1 MSKSGKNGGGSKLRA
16 AWGKIVH
23 NPTFT
28 LKEQFGYSSGI
39 MGNSMAQDVEAY
51 ALTLFLTRFMG
62 IAASYVLILELVA
75 KIANIIV
82 DPVAGMILDRRGKHG
97 RSRAKAFALVMPL
110 PLAVSSILL
119 FVVPGIGLSA
129 RIAYVFVFYLI
140 YCVADGFYDMALS
153 TISAR
158 MTTNPKDR
166 KNFYTVAQFASTLG
180 GMLPS
185 GLIPVFVAL
194 YMDKEALI
202 YLLFAIFFGVVG
214 FALMI
219 VPYFTLTE
227 KTAAPWRKEAP
238 VALNFKAL
246 MLNRPMWCLI
256 FSQIVDSVRQVCYS
270 GLAYFYLETLGSFWM
285 ASVAGTISAA
295 LSYLGIAAVPFIGS
309 KLSSRDII
317 MYGYFY
323 TGILYVVFLLV
334 GYKSLLVVALIV
346 GFAGLPN
353 GAMSSSRNI
362 LLADST
368 DYMEYMTW
376 KKYGEPVRS
385 EAMVFA
391 LRSTAARISGFW
403 KSLLFPAGLV
413 LIGYVSAKSF
423 GSTTISVVQSTETLN
438 GIFYLIT
445 VSGIVGNIV
454 PGIIMS
460 FDHYTGKRKEK
471 ILAELYEMRAQ
482 RQAEWDAEH
491 PAAPQSAAA
500 QPVKGGSES

>member
-1 MSKSGKNGGGSKLRA
+1 MSKENRKSIGIRLKE
-16 AWGKIVH
+16 AWGKVVH

-28 LKEQFGYSSGI
+28 IKEQFGYSSGI

-62 IAASYVLILELVA
+62 IAASYVLILEMVA
-75 KIANIIV
+75 KITNIIV
-82 DPVAGMILDRRGKHG
+82 DPVAGVILDRKGKHG
-97 RSRAKAFALVMPL
+97 RSRAKAFSLVMPF

-119 FVVPGIGLSA
+119 FVVPKIGLTA
-129 RIAYVFVFYLI
+129 RIVYVFVFYLI
-140 YCVADGFYDMALS
+140 YCIADGFYDMSLS

-185 GLIPVFVAL
+185 GLIPVFVAI
-194 YMDKEALI
+194 YMEKEALI
-202 YLLFAIFFGVVG
+202 YLIFAIFFGVVG

-219 VPYFTLTE
+219 VPYFTLQE
-227 KTAAPWRKEAP
+227 KTAAAWRKETP
-238 VALNFKAL
+238 ITLNFKAL
-246 MLNRPMWCLI
+246 ALNKPMWCLI
-256 FSQIVDSVRQVCYS
+256 LSQIVDSVRQVCYS

-285 ASVAGTISAA
+285 ASVAGAISAT
-295 LSYLGIAAVPFIGS
+295 LSYLGIAAVPFIGN

-323 TGILYVVFLLV
+323 TGILYIVFLLI

-391 LRSTAARISGFW
+391 LRSTAARISGLW

-413 LIGYVSAKSF
+413 IIGYVSAKSF
-423 GSTTISVVQSTETLN
+423 GQTTISVVQSTKTLN

-445 VSGIVGNIV
+445 LSGIAGNII

-460 FDHYTGKRKEK
+460 FDNYTGKRKEK
-471 ILAELYEMRAQ
+471 ILEELYAMRAQ
-482 RQAEWDAEH
+482 KQAEWDAAHQTE
-491 PAAPQSAAA
+491 
-500 QPVKGGSES
+500 GGAGK

>member
-1 MSKSGKNGGGSKLRA
+1 MSQENKKGIGAKLRA
-16 AWGKIVH
+16 GWDKVVH

-28 LKEQFGYSSGI
+28 IKEQFGYSSGI

-62 IAASYVLILELVA
+62 LAASYVIILEMVA

-82 DPVAGMILDRRGKHG
+82 DPVAGVILDRKGKHG
-97 RSRAKAFALVMPL
+97 RSRAKAFSLVMPF
-110 PLAVSSILL
+110 PLAISSILL
-119 FVVPGIGLSA
+119 FVVPGIGLTA
-129 RIAYVFVFYLI
+129 RIIYVFAFYLI
-140 YCVADGFYDMALS
+140 YCITDGFYDMALS

-158 MTTNPKDR
+158 MTTNPSDR

-185 GLIPVFVAL
+185 GLIPIFVAI
-194 YMDKEALI
+194 YMEKEALI
-202 YLLFAIFFGVVG
+202 YLIFAIFFGLVG
-214 FALMI
+214 LALMI
-219 VPYFTLTE
+219 VPYFTLKE
-227 KTAAPWRKEAP
+227 KTAAAWRKEAP
-238 VALNFKAL
+238 IALNFKAL

-256 FSQIVDSVRQVCYS
+256 LSQIVDSVRQVCYS

-285 ASVAGTISAA
+285 ASVAGTISAT
-295 LSYLGIAAVPFIGS
+295 LSYLGIAAVPFIGK

-323 TGILYVVFLLV
+323 TGILYILFIFI
-334 GYKSLLVVALIV
+334 GYKSLPVVALIV

-391 LRSTAARISGFW
+391 LRSTASRISGLW

-413 LIGYVSAKSF
+413 IIGYVSAKSF
-423 GSTTISVVQSTETLN
+423 GPTTISVVQSTKTLN

-445 VSGIVGNIV
+445 VSGIAGNII

-460 FDHYTGKRKEK
+460 FDNYTGKRKEK
-471 ILAELYEMRAQ
+471 ILEELYAMRAQ
-482 RQAEWDAEH
+482 RQAEWDAAH
-491 PAAPQSAAA
+491 PAE
-500 QPVKGGSES
+500 GGEKA

>member
-1 MSKSGKNGGGSKLRA
+1 MGKENGKGFMGKLKEG
-16 AWGKIVH
+16 WKKVVN
-23 NPTFT
+23 NPSFT
-28 LKEQFGYSSGI
+28 IKEQFGFSSGI

-62 IAASYVLILELVA
+62 IAAAYVLILQMVA

-82 DPVAGMILDRRGKHG
+82 DPLAGVILDRKGKSG
-97 RSRAKAFALVMPL
+97 RSRAKMFSLVMPL

-119 FVVPGIGLSA
+119 FVVPKIGLTQ
-129 RIAYVFVFYLI
+129 RIIYVFVFYLL
-140 YCVADGFYDMALS
+140 YCVCDGFYDMSLN

-194 YMDKEALI
+194 YMDKEAVI
-202 YLLFAIFFGVVG
+202 YLLFALFFGVVG
-214 FALMI
+214 FVLMI

-227 KTAAPWRKEAP
+227 KTAAAWRKQPKVEM
-238 VALNFKAL
+238 NFKAL
-246 MLNRPMWCLI
+246 MLNKPMWCLI
-256 FSQIVDSVRQVCYS
+256 GSQVVDSVRQVCYS
-270 GLAYFYLETLGSFWM
+270 GLAYFYLETLDAFWM
-285 ASVAGTISAA
+285 ASVAGTISAT
-295 LSYLGIAAVPFIGS
+295 LSYIGIAAVPFIGN

-323 TGILYVVFLLV
+323 TGILYIIFLLV
-334 GYKSLLVVALIV
+334 GYRSLVAVALII

-362 LLADST
+362 LMADST

-391 LRSTAARISGFW
+391 LRSTAARISGLW

-413 LIGYVSAKSF
+413 VIGYVSAKSF
-423 GSTTISVVQSTETLN
+423 GSSTISVVQSKETLN

-445 VSGIVGNIV
+445 VSGIVGNII

-460 FDHYTGKRKEK
+460 FDNYTGKRKEK
-471 ILAELYEMRAQ
+471 ILEELYEMRAK
-482 RQAEWDAEH
+482 RQAEWDAAHIAE
-491 PAAPQSAAA
+491 
-500 QPVKGGSES
+500 GGAKE

>member
-1 MSKSGKNGGGSKLRA
+1 MGEKKKGSIGQKFKDG
-16 AWGKIVH
+16 WKKVVN
-23 NPTFT
+23 NPSFT
-28 LKEQFGYSSGI
+28 IKEQFGFSAGI

-62 IAASYVLILELVA
+62 IAAAYVLILQMVA

-82 DPVAGMILDRRGKHG
+82 DPLAGVILDRKGKNG
-97 RSRAKAFALVMPL
+97 RSRAKMFSLVTPF

-119 FVVPGIGLSA
+119 FVVPKIGLTA
-129 RIAYVFVFYLI
+129 RIVYVFVFYMI
-140 YCVADGFYDMALS
+140 YCVTDGFYDMSLN

-202 YLLFAIFFGVVG
+202 YLIFAIFFGAVG

-219 VPYFTLTE
+219 IPYFTLQE
-227 KTAAPWRKEAP
+227 KTAAAWRKQPKVEM
-238 VALNFKAL
+238 NFKAL
-246 MLNRPMWCLI
+246 MLNKPMWCLI
-256 FSQIVDSVRQVCYS
+256 GSQVVDSVRQVCYS
-270 GLAYFYLETLGSFWM
+270 GLAYFYLETLDAFWM
-285 ASVAGTISAA
+285 ASVAGTISAT

-323 TGILYVVFLLV
+323 TGILYIIFLLV
-334 GYKSLLVVALIV
+334 GYRSLVVVALII

-353 GAMSSSRNI
+353 GAMSSCRNI
-362 LLADST
+362 LMADST

-391 LRSTAARISGFW
+391 LRSTAARISGLW

-413 LIGYVSAKSF
+413 IIGYVSAKSF
-423 GSTTISVVQSTETLN
+423 GSTTISVVQSAKTLN

-445 VSGIVGNIV
+445 LSGIAGNII

-460 FDHYTGKRKEK
+460 FDNYTGKRKEK
-471 ILAELYEMRAQ
+471 ILEELYEMRAK
-482 RQAEWDAEH
+482 RQAEWDAK
-491 PAAPQSAAA
+491 
-500 QPVKGGSES
+500 VKEGGAVQ

>member
-1 MSKSGKNGGGSKLRA
+1 MRGERTSIIAKVKAGWSKV
-16 AWGKIVH
+16 IH
-23 NPTFT
+23 NPSFT
-28 LKEQFGYSSGI
+28 IKEQFGFSSGI

-62 IAASYVLILELVA
+62 IAASYVLILEMVA
-75 KIANIIV
+75 KIANIII
-82 DPVAGMILDRRGKHG
+82 DPVAGVILDRKGKNG
-97 RSRAKAFALVMPL
+97 RSRAKAFTLVMPL
-110 PLAVSSILL
+110 PLAVSSVLL
-119 FVVPGIGLSA
+119 FVVPKINLTA
-129 RIAYVFVFYLI
+129 RIVYVFVFYLI
-140 YCVADGFYDMALS
+140 YCFADGFYDMSLL

-166 KNFYTVAQFASTLG
+166 KNFYTVAQFASTFG

-194 YMDKEALI
+194 YMEKEALI
-202 YLLFAIFFGVVG
+202 YFLFALFFGAVG
-214 FALMI
+214 FCLMV
-219 VPYFTLTE
+219 VPYFTLKE
-227 KTAAPWRKEAP
+227 KTDAAWRKNAP
-238 VALNFKAL
+238 VKLNFKAL

-256 FSQIVDSVRQVCYS
+256 FSQIVDSVRQVCYT
-270 GLAYFYLETLGSFWM
+270 GLAYFYLETLGAFWM
-285 ASVAGTISAA
+285 ASVAGTISAT
-295 LSYLGIAAVPFIGS
+295 LSYIGIAAVPFIGN

-323 TGILYVVFLLV
+323 TGILYVLFLFV
-334 GYKSLLVVALIV
+334 GYQSLVFVVLLV

-353 GAMSSSRNI
+353 GAMSSSRSI

-376 KKYGEPVRS
+376 KRYGEPVRS

-391 LRSTAARISGFW
+391 LRSTAARISGLW

-413 LIGYVSAKSF
+413 IIGYVSAKSF
-423 GSTTISVVQSTETLN
+423 GNTTISVVQSTKTLD

-445 VSGIVGNIV
+445 GAGIIGNII

-460 FDHYTGKRKEK
+460 FDNYTGKRKEK
-471 ILAELYEMRAQ
+471 ILEELYEMRAK
-482 RQAEWDAEH
+482 RQAQWDAEH
-491 PAAPQSAAA
+491 PGE
-500 QPVKGGSES
+500 GGTQA

>member
-1 MSKSGKNGGGSKLRA
+1 MGEGKKSGLGT
-16 AWGKIVH
+16 KIKAGWEKVIH

-28 LKEQFGYSSGI
+28 IREQFGYSAGI

-62 IAASYVLILELVA
+62 IAASYVLILQMVA
-75 KIANIIV
+75 KIANIVV
-82 DPVAGMILDRRGKHG
+82 DPLAGVILDRQGKNG
-97 RSRAKAFALVMPL
+97 RSRAKMFTLVMPL

-119 FVVPGIGLSA
+119 FVVPGIGLTA
-129 RIAYVFVFYLI
+129 RIVYVFVFYMI
-140 YCVADGFYDMALS
+140 YCATDGFYDMALS

-185 GLIPVFVAL
+185 GLIPVFVAI
-194 YMDKEALI
+194 YMEKEALI
-202 YLLFAIFFGVVG
+202 YLVFAIFFGAVG

-227 KTAAPWRKEAP
+227 KTAAAWRKETP
-238 VALNFKAL
+238 VTLNFKAL

-285 ASVAGTISAA
+285 ASVAGTISAT
-295 LSYLGIAAVPFIGS
+295 LSYCGIAAVPFIGN

-317 MYGYFY
+317 MYGYFW
-323 TGILYVVFLLV
+323 TGLLYILFIII
-334 GYKSLLVVALIV
+334 GYDSLPVVAIIV
-346 GFAGLPN
+346 GLAGLPN
-353 GAMSSSRNI
+353 GAMSSSRSI

-391 LRSTAARISGFW
+391 LKSMASRISGLW
-403 KSLLFPAGLV
+403 KTLLFPAGLV

-423 GSTTISVVQSTETLN
+423 GNSTISVLQSTKTLN

-445 VSGIVGNIV
+445 VSGIAGNII

-460 FDHYTGKRKEK
+460 FDNYTGKRKEK
-471 ILAELYEMRAQ
+471 ILEELYAMRAK

-491 PAAPQSAAA
+491 LAE
-500 QPVKGGSES
+500 GGTKA